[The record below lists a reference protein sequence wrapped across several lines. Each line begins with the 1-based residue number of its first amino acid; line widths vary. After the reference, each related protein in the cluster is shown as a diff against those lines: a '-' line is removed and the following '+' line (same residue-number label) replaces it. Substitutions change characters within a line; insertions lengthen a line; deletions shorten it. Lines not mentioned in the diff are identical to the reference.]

1 MFAKCLT
8 GKNFGWS
15 HKEQMYNDVIY
26 GKKKKTI
33 KITTKQTRKWAILLM
48 FTVLVLLSLYPLYP
62 VVFRSLLHE

>member
-1 MFAKCLT
+1 
-8 GKNFGWS
+8 
-15 HKEQMYNDVIY
+15 MYNDVIY

-48 FTVLVLLSLYPLYP
+48 FTVLVPLSLYPLYP